1 MVLDI
6 LDTFDVSKYRIR
18 KQEPSVA
25 RPHSSIEIK
34 TRDSIPQRVL
44 LTLGEV
50 PKWYD
55 INPFILTGY
64 RHQTNSLLGCLASW
78 TYLHNESGNIYSH
91 LIPAVAA
98 IFGHRLL
105 YNYLRAEYANLR
117 DKDWT
122 IISLQLWAALACM
135 STSTMYHTMICHSPK
150 VKHSCLM
157 YDYVGIIA
165 VMLGNFISGIY
176 FGFYCEPR
184 LRLTYWILVTTMSLA
199 TGVVMLNPR
208 FHGPK
213 WRRFRMNCFLLTG
226 FFASAPMVHGTIRW
240 GREFVRK
247 TGVRYYLLEVLLIL
261 VGCFFYEVCPI
272 YPSIHKGNLLM
283 TAAPPPRTALPRK
296 IRYLVAFT
304 HNMAFIRRRRGR
316 HASGWNAD
324 CVGL

>member
-1 MVLDI
+1 MLLDI
-6 LDTFDVSKYRIR
+6 LDTFDVSKFRIR
-18 KQEPSVA
+18 KQDPTEYSRVVV
-25 RPHSSIEIK
+25 RPRSSTETKKNPRK

-78 TYLHNESGNIYSH
+78 TYVHNESGNIYSH

-150 VKHSCLM
+150 VKHNCLM

-184 LRLTYWILVTTMSLA
+184 LRLTYWILVHIS
-199 TGVVMLNPR
+199 P
-208 FHGPK
+208 
-213 WRRFRMNCFLLTG
+213 
-226 FFASAPMVHGTIRW
+226 FFFGLRLSSN
-240 GREFVRK
+240 
-247 TGVRYYLLEVLLIL
+247 RYNRS
-261 VGCFFYEVCPI
+261 PQ
-272 YPSIHKGNLLM
+272 
-283 TAAPPPRTALPRK
+283 
-296 IRYLVAFT
+296 
-304 HNMAFIRRRRGR
+304 
-316 HASGWNAD
+316 
-324 CVGL
+324 